1 MSNERID
8 LDSLIGAWRE
18 AFMAGQAAL
27 HAADRD
33 HDMSGTEL
41 RRRSLRL
48 SDERAA
54 TVRALG
60 ALADDHYA
68 RPRLVRLLASPVETK
83 KLLGLPADV
92 QACVFNVDGVLV
104 ASAALHAEVWKEM
117 FNRFIARRIERSGV
131 PFATFSRRID
141 YPTLV
146 HGRSRPD
153 AVRAF
158 LASRGI
164 SLAEGLPDDPPDSE
178 TVHGLANSKKH
189 MLLTRLERSGVNAF
203 DGARLYLEL
212 AHDAGLHCAVVSGST
227 NTRFLLQRAN
237 LDTLVDGCIDGNT
250 ADSDD
255 LRRKPAPDMY
265 LAACRDLD
273 VDPEHT
279 ALFETT
285 EDGVLAGRAAHFE
298 FVVGVDQDGHARALR
313 AIGADRVV
321 ADLGEI
327 LEQALAG

>member
-1 MSNERID
+1 MSDDRID

-18 AFMAGQAAL
+18 SFVAAQAAL
-27 HAADRD
+27 HAAARN
-33 HDMSGTEL
+33 HDMGGPEL
-41 RRRSLRL
+41 RLRSLRL
-48 SDERAA
+48 SDERAT
-54 TVRALG
+54 TVHALG
-60 ALADDHYA
+60 ALAHDRYA

-92 QACVFNVDGVLV
+92 EACVFNVDGVLV
-104 ASAALHAEVWKEM
+104 ASAELHAEVWKQM
-117 FNRFIARRIERSGV
+117 LNRFIARRIERSGV

-146 HGRSRPD
+146 HGRSRAD

-164 SLAEGLPDDPPDSE
+164 SLAEGRPDDPPESD
-178 TVHGLANSKKH
+178 TVHGLANRKKQ
-189 MLLTRLERSGVNAF
+189 MLLTRLEQSGVNAF

-212 AHDAGLHCAVVSGST
+212 AHDARLRCAVVSGST
-227 NTRFLLQRAN
+227 NTRLLLQQAHLN
-237 LDTLVDGCIDGNT
+237 ALIDECIDGNL
-250 ADSDD
+250 ARSDD

-265 LAACRDLD
+265 LAACRHLA

-285 EDGVLAGRAAHFE
+285 TDGVVAGRAGRFE
-298 FVVGVDQDGHARALR
+298 LVVAVEQDGNAANLR
-313 AIGADRVV
+313 AHGADRVV
-321 ADLGEI
+321 TDLGEI